1 MNSREQRRRRDLLE
15 EKKRLEEKWLALT
28 GNVIEHGPDKGYPKI
43 DFKKRMVAEKELHEI
58 RKELDGE

>member
-1 MNSREQRRRRDLLE
+1 MVSRKERRHKDLLE
-15 EKKRLEEKWLALT
+15 EKKRLEKKWLALT

-43 DFKKRMVAEKELHEI
+43 DFKKRMVAEKELVEV

>member
-1 MNSREQRRRRDLLE
+1 MNSRKQRRHKDLLE
-15 EKKRLEEKWLALT
+15 EKDRLEKKWLALT

-43 DFKKRMVAEKELHEI
+43 DFEKRMAAERELWEI